1 MKTFSL
7 LGKVPAALF
16 LSCTLLMTS
25 CHSNRKLVGTGSF
38 KAVSDSIWTSSL
50 SNPDGFT
57 MDIITMREPAEGVVV
72 AYAATQGNT
81 GLLSQPK

>member
-25 CHSNRKLVGTGSF
+25 CHSNRKLGLAQQNTKFQFVP
-38 KAVSDSIWTSSL
+38 IQ
-50 SNPDGFT
+50 
-57 MDIITMREPAEGVVV
+57 
-72 AYAATQGNT
+72 TQKISGN
-81 GLLSQPK
+81 LP

>member
-1 MKTFSL
+1 MQFLKRFLRMKTFSL

-38 KAVSDSIWTSSL
+38 KAVSDSI
-50 SNPDGFT
+50 
-57 MDIITMREPAEGVVV
+57 
-72 AYAATQGNT
+72 
-81 GLLSQPK
+81 